1 MLKKKQII
9 IWVGVSAGF
18 IFVLSFFISPSSL
31 TQIFK
36 KPSFESTHRLNKIES
51 LTEHP
56 INWAVQDING
66 KTVVIKEG
74 YKSLV
79 INLWATWCPPCI
91 EELPSLSDLA
101 EKLGRNGLVVAVSTE
116 PLKKVK
122 KFIKTSFPDLSPRLK
137 IVSLTK
143 EERNRFFPPDSLP
156 VTYLFNQKGL
166 LVEKVIGAK
175 DWRTFPVPG
184 WPISDR

>member
-1 MLKKKQII
+1 MLKKKQIV
-9 IWVGVSAGF
+9 IWIGVSSGF
-18 IFVLSFFISPSSL
+18 IFILSFFISPVSI
-31 TQIFK
+31 TQLFK
-36 KPSFESTHRLNKIES
+36 KSSSESTRRLNKIES

-56 INWAVQDING
+56 IYWTVQDIAG
-66 KTVVIKEG
+66 KTVVIKKG

-101 EKLGRNGLVVAVSTE
+101 EKMGSEGLVVALTTE
-116 PLKKVK
+116 PLKKVQ
-122 KFIKTSFPDLSPRLK
+122 KFIKTSFPDLNPHLR

-143 EERNRFFPPDSLP
+143 EEQSRFFPPDNLP

-175 DWRTFPVPG
+175 DWRTFQVPG
-184 WPISDR
+184 WNVLDR